1 MTHFHDLFRNRGRK
15 PDNPFAPDRRSEY
28 LPEVVAA
35 TPFRLWKPGE
45 PITTVGRRLLLGV
58 ATWNGYDMALL
69 DLIED
74 RVRAADPPPVRV
86 DVFDTDTCLSLDAFQ
101 RYVPGVE
108 LGYQTPL
115 VGYWVDGVL
124 RESAW
129 GYDGREIA
137 IRVCGLDR
145 EASRHHILTVLERS

>member
-1 MTHFHDLFRNRGRK
+1 
-15 PDNPFAPDRRSEY
+15 
-28 LPEVVAA
+28 
-35 TPFRLWKPGE
+35 
-45 PITTVGRRLLLGV
+45 
-58 ATWNGYDMALL
+58 MALL

-74 RVRAADPPPVRV
+74 RVRGAHSPPVRV
-86 DVFDTDTCLSLDAFQ
+86 DLFDADTCLSLDAFQ
-101 RYVPGVE
+101 KYVPGVE

-124 RESAW
+124 IESAW

-145 EASRHHILTVLERS
+145 EASRRHILTVLERI